1 MDARSQMGTTSQPTL
16 YFANAR
22 AGLKRRFALTCV
34 VPVLNE
40 GPVVG
45 EFLEMLHRYVRR
57 FTPDVELIVVNDG
70 STDESPS
77 EILRRADHLPLR
89 YLELSRNFG
98 KEYAIQAG
106 LDAARGDCVVII
118 DADFQHPIELIG
130 PMIERWQRGVDMVY
144 AVKADRCGEP
154 LWRRALSAL
163 FYRMLS
169 VESGVKIPPDAGDF
183 RLLDRK
189 IVEVLRVL
197 PERTRF
203 MKGLYAWVGFK
214 SEAIRFHPAPRRGGV
229 TKYSGPRLARLAVA
243 GLTAFSSLPLR
254 LVSLMGLVM
263 SLGAFAMGGWIVFEK
278 LFLHQSI
285 PGFATVAA
293 SVSFLSGI
301 QLLGLGIVGE
311 YVGRV
316 FDEVKRRPSYVV
328 ARTLDTT
335 NLARSAAVAAMPAEE
350 RNRA

>member
-1 MDARSQMGTTSQPTL
+1 MGTLTQPML
-16 YFANAR
+16 YVANAR
-22 AGLKRRFALTCV
+22 PESKRRFELTCV
-34 VPVLNE
+34 VPVYNE
-40 GPVVG
+40 GPVVR
-45 EFLEMLHRYVRR
+45 EFLEMLHRHARG

-70 STDESPS
+70 STDESCS
-77 EILRRADHLPLR
+77 EILRCADHLPMR

-98 KEYAIQAG
+98 KEHAIQAG
-106 LDAARGDCVVII
+106 IDAASGDCVVII

-144 AVKADRCGEP
+144 AVKAHRRGEP
-154 LWRRALSAL
+154 LWRRALGAL

-169 VESGVKIPPDAGDF
+169 VETGAKIPPDAGDF

-189 IVEVLRVL
+189 IADVLRAL

-214 SEAIRFHPAPRRGGV
+214 SEAIPFHPAPRRGGV
-229 TKYSGPRLARLAVA
+229 TKYSGPRLTRLALS
-243 GLTAFSSLPLR
+243 GITAFSSLPLR
-254 LVSLMGLVM
+254 LVSVAGLAISVCAFGMGC
-263 SLGAFAMGGWIVFEK
+263 WIVLEK
-278 LFLHQSI
+278 MLLHQSI

-301 QLLGLGIVGE
+301 QLLALGIVGE

-316 FDEVKRRPSYVV
+316 FDEVKHRPPYVV

-335 NLARSAAVAAMPAEE
+335 PLARPAARAAMASEE